1 MEVQEMKVKEILE
14 IIKVPEAELL
24 TKLKNVGISADLE
37 TEIQP
42 DIIKKLSKVYKM
54 EIKAPKVKKTA
65 AKPETPDEPA
75 KNTERKKET
84 LEVPKPAQIVTVNAA
99 PNNDGKS
106 AIKSSPKQPLNK
118 PEGNT
123 VPRTDA
129 KPSGDKPAPRTDAKP
144 SGDKPA
150 PRTDAKPSG
159 DKPAPKTDAK
169 PSGDRPAPR
178 TDVKPSGERHF
189 DRKPEQQG
197 TKKPFT
203 KDSKPADK
211 KTIPENRKPVREQPK
226 AQSQETELE
235 LTRVYDDKYND
246 YEKEAKVYTRIK
258 NVRKKPSIR
267 GSRQTNI
274 TGSER
279 AKENVLVYTQGM
291 TVAQIADGLNVPVG
305 EVVRKLVMLGYMV
318 NASQI
323 IEKDVIEIIADEYH
337 YKIKE
342 KVLEDITKFED
353 IVIEDDPSVLVGRPP
368 IVTIMGHVDHGKT
381 TLLDHIRNSHV
392 VSTEAGGITQHIGA
406 YQVKKNNKYI
416 TFIDTPGHQA
426 FSEMRARGAMVTDI
440 VILVVAADDG
450 VMPQT
455 KEAIDHARAA
465 HVPIIVAVN
474 KMDKPQANADKV
486 KQELSA
492 LDLVP
497 EEWGGK
503 TIFVPISALNG
514 KGVDDLLEMVLLT
527 ADIADL
533 KANPNRLGIG
543 MVIEAKLDKGRG
555 PVATLL
561 VKNGTIKVG
570 DPIVVGNTYGKI
582 RAMQDET
589 KAHFQSAGPS
599 KPVEITGLEDV
610 PQAGDRFMVFEDEK
624 TARLIAEERTMR
636 SFNLEKGVGK
646 PVSLAN
652 IFDTSED
659 TDKDLNLIIKG
670 DVQGSIEAIRGSLEK
685 LTVEGV
691 KINIVRSSVG
701 TITETDVNLAIAS
714 SSVIIGFNIRPISKI
729 VDYAKEKNVE
739 IRLYNIIYKLL
750 EDIDA
755 AMKGMLDP
763 VFEEKV
769 LGQAEIRTI
778 FKASKVGT
786 IAGCYVTDGLIQ
798 RNSDVRLIR
807 DSIVIYQGKLSSL
820 KRFKDDAKE
829 VKSGYECGLTIENYN
844 DEKEGD
850 IIEAF
855 TMEKIK

>member
-65 AKPETPDEPA
+65 AKPDDPEEPA
-75 KNTERKKET
+75 KITERKKET
-84 LEVPKPAQIVTVNAA
+84 LETPKPAQKETVNAA
-99 PNNDGKS
+99 PNHD
-106 AIKSSPKQPLNK
+106 AIKSNPNKQLKK
-118 PEGNT
+118 PEGNPSQRSDIKPSGDKPLPKKDGKPSGDKPL
-123 VPRTDA
+123 PRTDA
-129 KPSGDKPAPRTDAKP
+129 KPSG
-144 SGDKPA
+144 
-150 PRTDAKPSG
+150 
-159 DKPAPKTDAK
+159 
-169 PSGDRPAPR
+169 
-178 TDVKPSGERHF
+178 ERKF
-189 DRKPEQQG
+189 DRKPERQE
-197 TKKPFT
+197 TKKPFS
-203 KDSKPADK
+203 KEIKPADK
-211 KTIPENRKPVREQPK
+211 KPVPETRKPVKDQPK
-226 AQSQETELE
+226 MPSQEEELE

-246 YEKEAKVYTRIK
+246 YEKETKVYTRIK
-258 NVRKKPSIR
+258 NVKKKPSIR
-267 GSRQTNI
+267 GTRQTNI

-279 AKENVLVYTQGM
+279 AKENVLVYTPGM
-291 TVAQIADGLNVPVG
+291 TVAKIADGLNVPVG

-353 IVIEDDPSVLVGRPP
+353 IVIEDDPSSLVGRSP

-503 TIFVPISALNG
+503 TIFVPISALTG

-527 ADIADL
+527 ADMADL

-589 KAHFQSAGPS
+589 KAQFQSAGPS

-624 TARLIAEERTMR
+624 TARLIAEERSMR

-652 IFDTSED
+652 IFENQED
-659 TDKDLNLIIKG
+659 TNKDLNLIIKG

-685 LTVEGV
+685 LSVEGV
-691 KINIVRSSVG
+691 KVNIVRSSVG

-714 SSVIIGFNIRPISKI
+714 SSVIIGFNIRPASKI

-763 VFEEKV
+763 VYEEKV

-820 KRFKDDAKE
+820 KRFKDDVKE
-829 VKSGYECGLTIENYN
+829 VKAGYECGLTIENYN